1 MKNKE
6 ERNIQLLLDRFM
18 QGVSTLEE
26 ESILADYFRQHQ
38 YVKPEWADYKLLF
51 DYINQGMS
59 VEMNVSKTATPS
71 HRLLSGWLVG
81 ATAVAAAVVLVFF
94 LLKPKISD
102 ENKFR
107 KVVQTEQTK
116 ETTPKSHG
124 TEEVIPQ
131 SAEPL
136 KVTAEVELVRSRKNS
151 THSVSQ
157 TKRTPQNNEE
167 IPMDSLNNERKLDE
181 KTLQEML
188 LTYADAEA
196 DRKIDEAIQQ
206 FYRQQRAAIQAANEF
221 NFEEDLVVKVIPL

>member
-26 ESILADYFRQHQ
+26 ERILADYFRKHQH
-38 YVKPEWADYKLLF
+38 VKPEWADYKLLF
-51 DYINQGMS
+51 DYINQGMP

-71 HRLLSGWLVG
+71 HRRLSGWLVG

-94 LLKPKISD
+94 LLKPKMSD
-102 ENKFR
+102 ENEFR
-107 KVVQTEQTK
+107 EVAQTEQTK
-116 ETTPKSHG
+116 EASPQIHAA
-124 TEEVIPQ
+124 EEVIPQ

-136 KVTAEVELVRSRKNS
+136 KVSAEAEPVVSRTAPS
-151 THSVSQ
+151 HPVSQ
-157 TKRTPQNNEE
+157 MKKTPQNNEE

-188 LTYADAEA
+188 LTYVDAET

-206 FYRQQRAAIQAANEF
+206 FYQQQRAAIQVANEF
-221 NFEEDLVVKVIPL
+221 PLEEDLVVEVIPL